1 MAKIFYTE
9 RDIEDM
15 AAAGKISLELNDDI
29 VMTDLAYEKARRL
42 GLKLVRENEKPPAA
56 PVRPYLTK
64 EQQTKAAETP
74 SESRDTSDLKGR
86 IREAV
91 FARMGNQVDPGLLDV
106 ILERVLTNVGVR

>member
-15 AAAGKISLELNDDI
+15 AAAGKMSLVLNDDI
-29 VMTDLAYEKARRL
+29 VLTDLAYEKAKRL
-42 GLKLVRENEKPPAA
+42 GLKMARENEKPPAA
-56 PVRPYLTK
+56 PVRPYLAR
-64 EQQTKAAETP
+64 EQQTKTVEVPA
-74 SESRDTSDLKGR
+74 TSGDSGDLKAR

-91 FARMGNQVDPGLLDV
+91 FARLGNQVDPGLLDV